1 MVIKV
6 PAVPLGLTA
15 VICGLARRVT
25 VEVPAPLPPIT
36 TEPDAVPEYTMTGSR
51 EITIVSVGSGVAG
64 AEIKGMVIVIEA
76 VFANTKEAT
85 DV

>member
-15 VICGLARRVT
+15 VIWGLARRVT

-51 EITIVSVGSGVAG
+51 ETTIVSVGSGVVG
-64 AEIKGMVIVIEA
+64 AEVKGMVIVIEA

-85 DV
+85 EV